1 MLNYF
6 KMRVF
11 IIINTN
17 QVSVQNIRFF
27 HEEYKYIKKLKYRL
41 EFPIINNI

>member
-27 HEEYKYIKKLKYRL
+27 HEEYKYIKKVEISARI
-41 EFPIINNI
+41 PDHQ